1 MEVAK
6 VYRYNRHS
14 LTTFL
19 LLLLVV
25 MSGYQVRLAYEK
37 QRTYLSHTSTPHYPL
52 LPPTQAS
59 RVNQDQLPWNQ
70 SAAFQAAVNK
80 HHTPVLLAAFR
91 IVLSDPIANELA
103 NAGLAMER
111 IRGTVVP
118 PGAAYSINQALGPY
132 TAENGYLPGPSF
144 AAGELVIT
152 EGGGVCQ
159 IATLLYNLCVLS
171 NLPIIY
177 RQPHTM
183 LVPYVPP
190 GRDAAVSY
198 TAGLDFRFRNNT
210 TAPLL
215 IWGQQDGEALTMAF
229 YGRTAPPQVTWRQQ
243 VVSYTPQTTEIRY
256 NNQLPPGKERVIAE
270 GSPGYVVRSWAEVT
284 YDNQRV
290 EVRQLGV
297 SSYRMRPRII
307 ERATP

>member
-1 MEVAK
+1 
-6 VYRYNRHS
+6 VYRQLRYN
-14 LTTFL
+14 LTVLF

-25 MSGYQVRLAYEK
+25 VGGYQVRLAYIA
-37 QRTYLSHTSTPHYPL
+37 QRTYHRQTGAPTFPL

-59 RVNQDQLPWNQ
+59 RVSEDQLLWNNHP
-70 SAAFQAAVNK
+70 AFQAAIQA

-91 IVLSDPIANELA
+91 IVLSDPIANESA

-111 IRGTVVP
+111 LRGTVVA
-118 PGAAYSINQALGPY
+118 PGASFSINQALGPY

-210 TAPLL
+210 AAPLL
-215 IWGQQDGEALTMAF
+215 IWGQRDGEALTMAF
-229 YGRTAPPQVTWRQQ
+229 YGRTAPPQVVWRHQTL
-243 VVSYTPQTTEIRY
+243 SYEPQTTDVRY
-256 NNQLPPGKERVIAE
+256 NAQLPAGEERVVTE
-270 GSPGYVVRSWAEVT
+270 GSPGYVIRNWAEVT
-284 YDNQRV
+284 YDDQRV
-290 EVRQLGV
+290 EIRQLGV
-297 SSYRMRPRII
+297 SSYRMRPRIV
-307 ERATP
+307 ERAAP